1 MASAGVVRVCPQL
14 LATLQQRAA
23 FHAGSSATSS
33 LLHYDEVHAPAAGA
47 AGASS
52 SSPPQTV
59 VVLHGLLGTGR
70 NLRSA
75 VTDLCRQAAARS
87 GLPWRA
93 LLLDLRN
100 HGKSAALNLHPPHTL
115 AAAARDVIHLFQ
127 QAAGGAAPAV
137 LVGHSMGGKT
147 SLEVVRQLT
156 LPHAPPLGQPKQV
169 WVLDARPNAVHTVD
183 KPTKEVLDVLAA
195 VKSIPLPL
203 ASRQALYQQLQQQGF
218 SPALQQWLG
227 GNLSQEGRGRYT
239 WTFNLEGAESMFQD
253 YMKEDYA
260 ALLQKPPPG
269 VTLNILRALRSD
281 RWDHDTMA
289 AVRQAVA
296 ATAQPAAVRGQTRYW
311 ELADAGHWVHADNPK
326 GLVAV
331 MLPSLLEAAGVA
343 AR

>member
-1 MASAGVVRVCPQL
+1 MRASVAHICPQL
-14 LATLQQRAA
+14 LAALQQRAA
-23 FHAGSSATSS
+23 FHGGSTAATS
-33 LLHYDEVHAPAAGA
+33 LLHYEEVNMPAASAAGA
-47 AGASS
+47 PAT
-52 SSPPQTV
+52 SPPQTM

-75 VTDLCRQAAARS
+75 VTDVCRQAAARS

-100 HGKSAALNLHPPHTL
+100 HGKSAALKLHPPHTL
-115 AAAARDVIHLFQ
+115 AAAARDVIHLFE

-147 SLEVVRQLT
+147 ALEVVRQLA
-156 LPHAPPLGQPKQV
+156 LQHAPPLGQPRQV
-169 WVLDARPNAVHTVD
+169 WVLDARPTAVHAVD
-183 KPTKEVLDVLAA
+183 KHTREVLDVLAA

-203 ASRQALYQQLQQQGF
+203 ASRQALYQQLQHQGF

-227 GNLSQEGRGRYT
+227 GNLRQEGQGRYV

-253 YMKEDYA
+253 YMKEDYTP
-260 ALLQKPPPG
+260 LLQRPPPG

-343 AR
+343 G